1 MNTPPPPD
9 STLGLPLSVWTNLP
23 LLVCLI
29 FAIAIFIGFLIIMRE
44 NKRIAAKNRAIEDN
58 QD

>member
-23 LLVCLI
+23 FLVCLI
-29 FAIAIFIGFLIIMRE
+29 FAIAILLGVLIIMRE
-44 NKRIAAKNRAIEDN
+44 NKRIAAKNRTIED
-58 QD
+58 DKD